1 MNPNDERR
9 TMSELNKL
17 DSDTIDFLTT
27 RRSTVA
33 RMMDGPGPGEH
44 DLRKSMEAGMR
55 VPDHG
60 RLTPW
65 RFIVIRGDAREKLG
79 NVIADSFKRKNPD
92 AIEEQVEI
100 EQERL
105 TRAPVVIAVVSH
117 VQREHKIPEW
127 EQVLSS
133 GAACQTMLI
142 AAQSMGYAAQWLTE
156 WYAYDASVKQAIGA
170 GPEGEIA
177 GFLYLG
183 NGISDLSDRARP
195 EYEDIVSE
203 WSPGD

>member
-1 MNPNDERR
+1 
-9 TMSELNKL
+9 MSDLNNL
-17 DSDTIDFLTT
+17 DADTIDFLTT

-33 RMMDGPGPGEH
+33 RMIDGPGPGDE
-44 DLRKSMEAGMR
+44 DLKRIMEAGMR

-79 NVIADSFKRKNPD
+79 DVIAEAYKKNNPD

-105 TRAPVVIAVVSH
+105 TRAPVVIAVVSR
-117 VQREHKIPEW
+117 VQKEHKIPEW
-127 EQVLSS
+127 EQILSS

-156 WYAYDASVKQAIGA
+156 WYAYDANVKQAIGA
-170 GPEGEIA
+170 ESGDEIA

-183 NGISDLSDRARP
+183 NGTGELSDRARP
-195 EYEDIVSE
+195 AYDDIVSE
-203 WSPGD
+203 WSA

>member
-1 MNPNDERR
+1 
-9 TMSELNKL
+9 MSDLNNL
-17 DSDTIDFLTT
+17 DADTIDFLTT

-33 RMMDGPGPGEH
+33 RMMDGPGPGDE
-44 DLRKSMEAGMR
+44 DLKRIMEAGMR

-79 NVIADSFKRKNPD
+79 DVIAEAYKKNNPD

-105 TRAPVVIAVVSH
+105 TRAPVVIAVVSR
-117 VQREHKIPEW
+117 VQKEHKIPEW
-127 EQVLSS
+127 EQILSS

-156 WYAYDASVKQAIGA
+156 WYAYDANVKQAIGA
-170 GPEGEIA
+170 ESGDEIA

-183 NGISDLSDRARP
+183 NGTGELSDRARP
-195 EYEDIVSE
+195 AYDDIVSK
-203 WSPGD
+203 WSA

>member
-1 MNPNDERR
+1 
-9 TMSELNKL
+9 MSDLNNL
-17 DSDTIDFLTT
+17 DADTIDFLTT

-33 RMMDGPGPGEH
+33 RMMDGPGPGDE
-44 DLRKSMEAGMR
+44 DLKRIMEAGMR

-79 NVIADSFKRKNPD
+79 DVIAEAYKKNNPD

-105 TRAPVVIAVVSH
+105 TRAPVVIAVVSR
-117 VQREHKIPEW
+117 VQKEHKIPEW
-127 EQVLSS
+127 EQILSS

-156 WYAYDASVKQAIGA
+156 WYAYDANVKQAIGA
-170 GPEGEIA
+170 ESGDEIA

-183 NGISDLSDRARP
+183 NGTGELSDRARP
-195 EYEDIVSE
+195 AYDDIVSE
-203 WSPGD
+203 WST

>member
-1 MNPNDERR
+1 
-9 TMSELNKL
+9 MSDLNNL

-33 RMMDGPGPGEH
+33 RMMDGPGPNDA
-44 DLRKSMEAGMR
+44 DLRKIMEVGMR

-65 RFIVIRGDAREKLG
+65 RFIVIRGDARDTIG
-79 NVIADSFKRKNPD
+79 NVIAGAFKKNNPD
-92 AIEEQVEI
+92 AIEEQIEI

-105 TRAPVVIAVVSH
+105 TRAPVVIAIVSR
-117 VQREHKIPEW
+117 VQKQHKIPEW

-156 WYAYDASVKQAIGA
+156 WYAYDADVKQAIGA
-170 GPEGEIA
+170 EPDDEIA

-183 NGISDLSDRARP
+183 NGTGELSDRARP
-195 EYEDIVSE
+195 HYDDIVSE
-203 WSPGD
+203 WSAG

>member
-1 MNPNDERR
+1 
-9 TMSELNKL
+9 
-17 DSDTIDFLTT
+17 
-27 RRSTVA
+27 
-33 RMMDGPGPGEH
+33 
-44 DLRKSMEAGMR
+44 MR

-65 RFIVIRGDAREKLG
+65 RFIVIRGEAREKIG
-79 NVIADSFKRKNPD
+79 NVIATAFRKNKPD
-92 AIEEQVEI
+92 AIDEELEI

-105 TRAPVVIAVVSH
+105 IRAPIVIAVISK
-117 VQREHKIPEW
+117 VQKEHKIPEW
-127 EQVLSS
+127 EQILSS

-156 WYAYDASVKQAIGA
+156 WYAYDADVKQAIGA
-170 GPEGEIA
+170 GSEDEIA

-183 NGISDLSDRARP
+183 SGTGELKDRARP

-203 WSPGD
+203 WAER

>member
-1 MNPNDERR
+1 
-9 TMSELNKL
+9 MSDLNNL
-17 DSDTIDFLTT
+17 DADTIDFLTT

-33 RMMDGPGPGEH
+33 RMMDGPGPGDE
-44 DLRKSMEAGMR
+44 DLKRIMEAGMR

-65 RFIVIRGDAREKLG
+65 RFIVMRGDAREKLG
-79 NVIADSFKRKNPD
+79 DVIAEAYKKNNPD

-105 TRAPVVIAVVSH
+105 TRAPVVIAVVSR
-117 VQREHKIPEW
+117 VQKEHKIPEW
-127 EQVLSS
+127 EQILSS

-156 WYAYDASVKQAIGA
+156 WYAYDANVKQAIGA
-170 GPEGEIA
+170 ESGDEIA

-183 NGISDLSDRARP
+183 NGTGELSDRARP
-195 EYEDIVSE
+195 AYDDIVSE
-203 WSPGD
+203 WSA

>member
-1 MNPNDERR
+1 
-9 TMSELNKL
+9 MSDLNNL
-17 DSDTIDFLTT
+17 DADTIDFLTT

-33 RMMDGPGPGEH
+33 RMMDGPGPGDE
-44 DLRKSMEAGMR
+44 DLKRIMEAGMR

-79 NVIADSFKRKNPD
+79 DVIAEAYKKNNPD

-105 TRAPVVIAVVSH
+105 TRAPVVIAVVSR
-117 VQREHKIPEW
+117 VQKEHKIPEW
-127 EQVLSS
+127 EQILSS

-142 AAQSMGYAAQWLTE
+142 AAQSIGYAAQWLTE
-156 WYAYDASVKQAIGA
+156 WYAYDANVKQAIGA
-170 GPEGEIA
+170 ESGDEIA

-183 NGISDLSDRARP
+183 NGTGELSDRARP
-195 EYEDIVSE
+195 AYDDIVSE
-203 WSPGD
+203 WSA